1 MRRTLLAL
9 MTSLGLASG
18 LLLTAPPSSAE
29 DPEAVRVYLEA
40 MSPAIPDPD
49 DTLRFRGRVIN
60 ASDRPIEDV
69 SIRLRRSS
77 SPAPDRAGITSVADL
92 GANIA
97 PDQGREPTDVP
108 LAGTRV
114 VIADELAPGQ
124 LGSFTLRVPVSGIGF
139 TEAGS
144 YPIAL
149 EVLGRQTG
157 VDEFDARQG
166 MLRTFVPW
174 VPNGTEIEPVSLTW
188 LWPLASWP
196 AQTVTGVL
204 MDEQVPEELRP
215 AGRLGQL
222 LSVGDR
228 YRSEV
233 SWIVDPELVQVAG
246 EMSTGYRVVREGV
259 EVVGGDDAAARTW
272 LEQLKRVAGSSP
284 PHALPYADVDASAL
298 TRGGLSTDVV
308 RAVTRAPRILTSALG
323 TAPAGEL
330 YWAPFGRIDR
340 PTLDVLASAG
350 VAAVV
355 LSADALPA
363 LDASAEL
370 AGQATA
376 QLPTDFGSMRV
387 VLTDPGLTRILD
399 LPQRTTSDVIT
410 ARQRFLAE
418 TATVAL
424 TLTSSERTLVVAP
437 SSVRWDPTASLV
449 APLLRAT
456 RSAPWLEPISL
467 TTLLDESAP
476 TTARRRGGY
485 GEKARESELR
495 RQHVAAIGRTTAQLE
510 AFTSIIDNPLGV
522 TEPFSEALLRAGS
535 SGWRTQPLRGT
546 ELLDSIRA
554 DLDEETVKVRVLS
567 EGTVTLSGESGRV
580 PVTIVNDLDRSVTVG
595 VALRSLPALRLDS
608 EPETGIRIEAGRMAS
623 LDLQASVVGGEPLAV
638 KVQLLDPEGRDY
650 GQPATITLVSTAYAR
665 AASWVVVAAF
675 VAIVIFVVVGVV
687 RRIRKARAQTSGPK
701 NGGRADDQRADDG
714 GADDG
719 PGDRP

>member
-9 MTSLGLASG
+9 VTGLGLVSG
-18 LLLTAPPSSAE
+18 LFLTAPPSSAE
-29 DPEAVRVYLEA
+29 EPEAVRIYLEA
-40 MSPAIPDPD
+40 MNPAIPEPD

-77 SPAPDRAGITSVADL
+77 SPAPDRVGIASVADL
-92 GANIA
+92 GANLA

-149 EVLGRQTG
+149 EVLGRQAG

-166 MLRTFVPW
+166 MIRTFVPW
-174 VPNGTEIEPVSLTW
+174 VPNGTEIEPVSLAW

-222 LSVGDR
+222 LTVGDR

-233 SWIVDPELVQVAG
+233 SWVVDPELVQVAG

-272 LEQLKRVAGSSP
+272 LEQLKQVAGSTP
-284 PHALPYADVDASAL
+284 LHALPYADVDASAL

-308 RAVTRAPRILTSALG
+308 RAVTRAPRILTSSLG

-350 VAAVV
+350 VRAVV

-363 LDASAEL
+363 LDASVEL
-370 AGQATA
+370 AGQASA

-424 TLTSSERTLVVAP
+424 TLTSADRTLVAAP
-437 SSVRWDPTASLV
+437 SNVRWEPTASLV

-467 TTLLDESAP
+467 TTLLDEPAP

-495 RQHVAAIGRTTAQLE
+495 RPHVAAIGRTTAQLE

-554 DLDEETVKVRVLS
+554 DLDEETAKVRVLS

-595 VALRSLPALRLDS
+595 VALRSLPALRLES
-608 EPETGIRIEAGRMAS
+608 EPETDIRIEAGKMAS

-665 AASWVVVAAF
+665 AASWVVVVAF
-675 VAIVIFVVVGVV
+675 VAIVIFVVVGVI
-687 RRIRKARAQTSGPK
+687 RRIRKARAQTSGSK
-701 NGGRADDQRADDG
+701 DDQRVDDG
-714 GADDG
+714 GADDRQG
-719 PGDRP
+719 ERP

>member
-9 MTSLGLASG
+9 VTSLGLASG

-29 DPEAVRVYLEA
+29 EQPEAVRVYLEA
-40 MSPAIPDPD
+40 MNPAIPGPD

-77 SPAPDRAGITSVADL
+77 APSPDRVAIISVADL
-92 GANIA
+92 GSTLA

-108 LAGTRV
+108 LTGTRV

-124 LGSFTLRVPVSGIGF
+124 LGSFTLRVPISGIGF
-139 TEAGS
+139 TEPGS

-174 VPNGTEIEPVSLTW
+174 VPTGTDVEPVSLAW

-204 MDEQVPEELRP
+204 LDEQVPEELQP
-215 AGRLGQL
+215 QGRLGQL
-222 LSVGDR
+222 LTVGDR
-228 YRSEV
+228 YRSSV
-233 SWIVDPELVQVAG
+233 SWIVDPELVQVAR
-246 EMSTGYRVVREGV
+246 EMSTGYRVIRDGV
-259 EVVGGDDAAARTW
+259 EVVGSDDATTRTW
-272 LEQLKRVAGSSP
+272 LTQLQTVAESSP
-284 PHALPYADVDASAL
+284 LHALPYADVDASAL
-298 TRGGLSTDVV
+298 TRGRLSTDVV
-308 RAVTRAPRILTSALG
+308 RAVTRAPRVLTSTLG
-323 TAPAGEL
+323 TAPSSEL

-350 VAAVV
+350 VGAVV

-387 VLTDPGLTRILD
+387 VLTDPGLTEILD

-424 TLTSSERTLVVAP
+424 TLGSPDRTVVAAP

-456 RSAPWLEPISL
+456 RSALWLEPINL
-467 TTLLDESAP
+467 ATLLDEPAP

-546 ELLDSIRA
+546 ELLDSIKA
-554 DLDEETVKVRVLS
+554 DLDEETAKVRVLS

-595 VALRSLPALRLDS
+595 VALRSLPALRLQS
-608 EPETGIRIEAGRMAS
+608 EPETDIRIEAGKMAS

-638 KVQLLDPEGRDY
+638 KVQLLGPEGQDY

-675 VAIVIFVVVGVV
+675 VAIVIFVVVGVI
-687 RRIRKARAQTSGPK
+687 RRIRKARMQATGPK
-701 NGGRADDQRADDG
+701 GGGAGEGAADDG
-714 GADDG
+714 EGERA
-719 PGDRP
+719 